1 MRVEWPILESGAKSV
16 EFRRMSFFYFNKIKW
31 CDDEELSCLKIP
43 DNSGMVWLLLSTITI
58 KTI

>member
-43 DNSGMVWLLLSTITI
+43 DNSGMVWLLFLL
-58 KTI
+58 